1 MSNSSPVIID
11 NRRKG
16 IIGET
21 IIKQIYKERGSR
33 IIPTNHGSDFIE
45 TVIDDWMMGETVNC
59 NGWEGNLYIIKKEL
73 KNEPI
78 QKNFGVGKLV

>member
-1 MSNSSPVIID
+1 MYQKLNY
-11 NRRKG
+11 
-16 IIGET
+16 ET
-21 IIKQIYKERGSR
+21 IHVDNCEWVV
-33 IIPTNHGSDFIE
+33 NNGSDFIE